1 MKIAPFLVAGTFF
14 VQAAAFAEV
23 LEISGSTSVH
33 KRVIEPH
40 AAAIKAATGV
50 ELKMFPVGSGKGML
64 DLSEGRY
71 RVAAISESLDE
82 ALASA
87 EKAAK
92 AEGKSFKRPADMKF
106 HLIIDDV
113 VVPVVHADNKIASLT
128 REQARDLNTG
138 KIGNW
143 KEIGGADQPVRVVTG
158 APGSATRAVFQAKVM
173 DGQPYAPDA
182 QQMRTTAE
190 EVKGVAVNRG
200 AIGAMSEN
208 MAKAAGGRVRI
219 VPGVVATRP
228 LAFVTVGEPSPALR
242 KVLAFLHS
250 KEGARLLAE

>member
-1 MKIAPFLVAGTFF
+1 MKLIPFLIAGTLL
-14 VQAAAFAEV
+14 VHTPVMAEV

-40 AAAIKAATGV
+40 AGAIKAATGI
-50 ELKMFPVGSGKGML
+50 ELKMYPVGSGKGML

-71 RVAAISESLDE
+71 GVAAISETLEE

-92 AEGKSFKRPADMKF
+92 AEGKAFKRPAGARF
-106 HLIIDDV
+106 HLIVDDV
-113 VVPVVHADNKIASLT
+113 VVPVVNNDNKIAKLT

-138 KIGNW
+138 KIKNW
-143 KEIGGADQPVRVVTG
+143 KEVGGADQPVRVVTG
-158 APGSATRAVFQAKVM
+158 APGSATRAVLQAKVM
-173 DGQPYAPDA
+173 DGQDYAPDA

-190 EVKGVAVNRG
+190 EVKGVGVNRG

-208 MAKAAGGRVRI
+208 MAKASADRVRI
-219 VPGVVATRP
+219 VPGVTASRP
-228 LAFVTVGEPSPALR
+228 LAFVTAGEPSPALN
-242 KVLAFLHS
+242 KVLAFLRS
-250 KEGARLLAE
+250 KEGRKLLAQ